1 MAKTNNKGFSLIEIV
16 IAVAILSILL
26 TPIIRQF
33 ANTMETS
40 RKAKA
45 LQEAN
50 ETASYEIEEFQSLSK
65 KELDKTYDAGGTAGA
80 TSVVEY
86 KKTAKLVDKNG
97 QPIMNGTSEAEVDYT
112 IYQYNLEDSKIGAKN
127 DVYSNTVMLDDLSLQ
142 IRSFGGETATK
153 HYKIAYGLTKT
164 DLSGNEAFND
174 FVITNE
180 GAAVE
185 YDADNHVTKIVCT
198 DKNNDSENTDVAYIQ
213 NPNTVNLGNMHD
225 LDKTKMAL
233 ILGST
238 SSYDS
243 EAYAT
248 LFSKA
253 MDHLKALDRDSWEQA
268 LLNVDSESIL
278 SQNALTSKR
287 MIKIY
292 ADQPDTSK
300 NDYVVK
306 VDVYYIYK
314 YSLTVTP
321 KDENGNP
328 LPSITKAYTDMITY
342 TIYSQ
347 KFTNMEKAPEIY
359 FEYQPYCLSGDTNE
373 SNIDEVTYQADDY
386 IMFDNYVDEC
396 KLYLY
401 KPYKDQMNSDAPDAD
416 GSVINDDNKNQYK
429 DYDQAKANG
438 FNYYTDRSNSKKKV
452 TIHLASKTENSEVKF
467 DEDGNYESGNTTKR
481 VYIYTNFATENDI
494 KGYREGVASYDGVP
508 CQFVSDDFGD
518 EFKFVKGE
526 RETVKTNVDE
536 LDAVYVK
543 KPLGNVYTSSVKQSD
558 GNYIDCDP
566 EDAESILRTISDD
579 KREEERLYTVTVVLR
594 PNSNALN
601 TIRLSGAKGAN

>member
-65 KELDKTYDAGGTAGA
+65 KELDKTYDVTAGT

-86 KKTAKLVDKNG
+86 KKTAKLVDKSG
-97 QPIMNGTSEAEVDYT
+97 QPIMDGTSEAEVDYT
-112 IYQYNLEDSKIGAKN
+112 VYQYNLADSKIGAKN

-142 IRSFGGETATK
+142 IRSFGGDTAPK

-185 YDADNHVTKIVCT
+185 YDADGHVKTIVCT
-198 DKNNDSENTDVAYIQ
+198 DKNNDSGNTDVAYIQ

-233 ILGST
+233 ILGGT

-243 EAYAT
+243 EAYST

-253 MDHLKALDRDSWEQA
+253 MDHLKTLDRDSWEQA

-278 SQNALTSKR
+278 SQDALTTKR

-292 ADQPDTSK
+292 ADQPDASK

-321 KDENGNP
+321 KDKEGNA
-328 LPSITKAYTDMITY
+328 LPPVTQAYTDMITY
-342 TIYSQ
+342 TVYSQ
-347 KFTNMEKAPEIY
+347 KFINMEKAPEIY

-373 SNIDEVTYQADDY
+373 SNINEVTYQADDY

-401 KPYKDQMNSDAPDAD
+401 KPYKDQMNSDAPDAN
-416 GSVINDDNKNQYK
+416 GSVINEDNDNKYK
-429 DYDQAKANG
+429 DYDQAKEKG
-438 FNYYTDRSNSKKKV
+438 FNYYTDRTAGKKKV
-452 TIHLASKTENSEVKF
+452 TIHLASKTANDKIKL
-467 DEDGNYESGNTTKR
+467 DADGNYESNNTTKR
-481 VYIYTNFATENDI
+481 VYIYTNFATEKDI
-494 KGYREGVASYDGVP
+494 EGYRAGQASYDGVS

-518 EFKFVKGE
+518 EFKFVRGE
-526 RETVKTNVDE
+526 RETVDENADE
-536 LDAVYVK
+536 LSAVYDK
-543 KPLGNVYTSSVKQSD
+543 EPLGNVYTTAVKQSD
-558 GNYIDCDP
+558 GNYKDCDP

-579 KREEERLYTVTVVLR
+579 TREEERLYTVTVVLK
-594 PNSNALN
+594 PDSNSLN

>member
-65 KELDKTYDAGGTAGA
+65 KELDKTYDVTAGT

-86 KKTAKLVDKNG
+86 KKTAKLVDKSG
-97 QPIMNGTSEAEVDYT
+97 QPIMDGTSEAEVDYT
-112 IYQYNLEDSKIGAKN
+112 VYQYNLADSKIGAKN

-142 IRSFGGETATK
+142 IRSFGGDTAPK

-185 YDADNHVTKIVCT
+185 YDADGHVKTIVCT
-198 DKNNDSENTDVAYIQ
+198 DKNNDSGNTDVAYIQ

-233 ILGST
+233 ILGGT

-243 EAYAT
+243 EAYST

-253 MDHLKALDRDSWEQA
+253 MDHLKTLDRDSWEQA

-278 SQNALTSKR
+278 SQDALTTKR

-292 ADQPDTSK
+292 ADQPDASK

-321 KDENGNP
+321 KDKEGNA
-328 LPSITKAYTDMITY
+328 LPPVTQAYTDMITY
-342 TIYSQ
+342 TVYSQ

-373 SNIDEVTYQADDY
+373 SNINEVTYQADDY

-401 KPYKDQMNSDAPDAD
+401 KPYKDQMNSDAPDAN
-416 GSVINDDNKNQYK
+416 GSVINEDNDNKYK
-429 DYDQAKANG
+429 DYDQAKEKG
-438 FNYYTDRSNSKKKV
+438 FNYYTDRTAGKKKV
-452 TIHLASKTENSEVKF
+452 TIHLASKTANDKIKL
-467 DEDGNYESGNTTKR
+467 DADGNYESNNTTKR
-481 VYIYTNFATENDI
+481 VYIYTNFATEKDI
-494 KGYREGVASYDGVP
+494 EGYRAGQASYDGVS

-518 EFKFVKGE
+518 EFKFVRGE
-526 RETVKTNVDE
+526 RETVDENADE
-536 LDAVYVK
+536 LSAVYDK
-543 KPLGNVYTSSVKQSD
+543 EPLGNVYTTAVKQSD
-558 GNYIDCDP
+558 GNYKDCDP

-579 KREEERLYTVTVVLR
+579 TREEERLYTVTVVLK
-594 PNSNALN
+594 PDSNSLN

>member
-142 IRSFGGETATK
+142 IRSFGGETAPK

-198 DKNNDSENTDVAYIQ
+198 DKNNDSERTDVAYIQ
-213 NPNTVNLGNMHD
+213 NPNTV
-225 LDKTKMAL
+225 T
-233 ILGST
+233 
-238 SSYDS
+238 
-243 EAYAT
+243 
-248 LFSKA
+248 
-253 MDHLKALDRDSWEQA
+253 
-268 LLNVDSESIL
+268 
-278 SQNALTSKR
+278 
-287 MIKIY
+287 
-292 ADQPDTSK
+292 
-300 NDYVVK
+300 
-306 VDVYYIYK
+306 
-314 YSLTVTP
+314 
-321 KDENGNP
+321 
-328 LPSITKAYTDMITY
+328 
-342 TIYSQ
+342 
-347 KFTNMEKAPEIY
+347 
-359 FEYQPYCLSGDTNE
+359 
-373 SNIDEVTYQADDY
+373 
-386 IMFDNYVDEC
+386 
-396 KLYLY
+396 
-401 KPYKDQMNSDAPDAD
+401 
-416 GSVINDDNKNQYK
+416 
-429 DYDQAKANG
+429 
-438 FNYYTDRSNSKKKV
+438 
-452 TIHLASKTENSEVKF
+452 
-467 DEDGNYESGNTTKR
+467 
-481 VYIYTNFATENDI
+481 
-494 KGYREGVASYDGVP
+494 
-508 CQFVSDDFGD
+508 
-518 EFKFVKGE
+518 
-526 RETVKTNVDE
+526 
-536 LDAVYVK
+536 
-543 KPLGNVYTSSVKQSD
+543 
-558 GNYIDCDP
+558 
-566 EDAESILRTISDD
+566 
-579 KREEERLYTVTVVLR
+579 
-594 PNSNALN
+594 
-601 TIRLSGAKGAN
+601 